1 MLGVMTELAIEATGL
16 TKSFG
21 ATKALAGV
29 DLAARPG
36 TVHAVLGPNGAGKP
50 VTELRRSLL
59 PVGDRWIG
67 KRLVLPVLGLLKL
80 LSRQILDKDDGGVP
94 GRQLTASDGFADVE
108 FPEHSGV
115 RLRLAGDLSE
125 PLVAEHGSG

>member
-1 MLGVMTELAIEATGL
+1 MTPAISVTGL
-16 TKSFG
+16 TPRYYDEVALDDVSLTVG
-21 ATKALAGV
+21 A
-29 DLAARPG
+29 G
-36 TVHAVLGPNGAGKP
+36 TITGLLGRNGAGKP

-67 KRLVLPVLGLLKL
+67 KSLVLPVLGVLKL
-80 LSRQILDKDDGGVP
+80 LSRQILDKDDGGVA
-94 GRQLTASDGFADVE
+94 GRQLTVSDGFADVE